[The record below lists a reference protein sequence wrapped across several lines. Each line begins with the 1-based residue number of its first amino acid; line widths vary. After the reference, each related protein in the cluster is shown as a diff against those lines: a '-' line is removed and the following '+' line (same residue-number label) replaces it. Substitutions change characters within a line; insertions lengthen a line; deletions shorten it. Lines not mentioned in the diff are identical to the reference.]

1 MDNSNDHLNEV
12 SVFFHL
18 NVERA
23 GGILSVNDGMIN
35 SKILLNS
42 DREKDSMKINLEKNH
57 MFSITHSAAAYI
69 NAEYVYGHPLGDIKE
84 FVKLVH

>member
-1 MDNSNDHLNEV
+1 
-12 SVFFHL
+12 
-18 NVERA
+18 
-23 GGILSVNDGMIN
+23 
-35 SKILLNS
+35 
-42 DREKDSMKINLEKNH
+42 MKINLEKNH